1 MGYSN
6 KGVPVN
12 IHRPGTGD
20 VVEAV
25 RHIRTLHKEIRMVQ
39 MMESDE
45 LFTYVTWASLCLGI
59 AWLDW
64 RWWAISLR
72 KKRHKEKN
80 GEVEWIGLE
89 CFSY

>member
-1 MGYSN
+1 MVKLNVMHGIFER
-6 KGVPVN
+6 VPVN

-59 AWLDW
+59 AWLEVVSK
-64 RWWAISLR
+64 ISQ
-72 KKRHKEKN
+72 KKKT
-80 GEVEWIGLE
+80 
-89 CFSY
+89 

>member
-1 MGYSN
+1 MVKLNVMHGIFER
-6 KGVPVN
+6 VPVN

-59 AWLDW
+59 A
-64 RWWAISLR
+64 
-72 KKRHKEKN
+72 
-80 GEVEWIGLE
+80 
-89 CFSY
+89 

>member
-1 MGYSN
+1 MHGIFE
-6 KGVPVN
+6 GVPVN

-45 LFTYVTWASLCLGI
+45 LFTYVTWASLYLGI
-59 AWLDW
+59 AWLEVVGK
-64 RWWAISLR
+64 ISQ
-72 KKRHKEKN
+72 KKRHKEKQ